1 MLSYAELDRV
11 FNVNNPIL
19 ISMRN
24 YTGSPGHSV
33 TAEQLASFVAHA
45 CHTVGFD
52 IDRYTNGVS
61 NLVLLFE
68 AFDQQRQRV
77 VPAET
82 ASISCLTRKQ
92 NWA

>member
-1 MLSYAELDRV
+1 MLSYAELDRARM
-11 FNVNNPIL
+11 VNAPIRGACR
-19 ISMRN
+19 S
-24 YTGSPGHSV
+24 YV
-33 TAEQLASFVAHA
+33 ETAYPDMADLARFVAHV

-77 VPAET
+77 IPVST
-82 ASISCLTRKQ
+82 
-92 NWA
+92 